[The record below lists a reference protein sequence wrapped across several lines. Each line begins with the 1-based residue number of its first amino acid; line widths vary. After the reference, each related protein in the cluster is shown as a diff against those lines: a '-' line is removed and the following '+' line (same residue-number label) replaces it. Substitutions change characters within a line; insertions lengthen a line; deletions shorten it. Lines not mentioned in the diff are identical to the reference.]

1 VSLLFRLAVC
11 LPVLF
16 LIAIVVVGQHHTN
29 ARDTLRA
36 TVVRTGRWLAWLAV
50 LVLSMFGLELLFIG
64 W

>member
-1 VSLLFRLAVC
+1 MSLALRIAVY

-36 TVVRTGRWLAWLAV
+36 AVQRTVRWIVWSAV
-50 LVLSMFGLELLFIG
+50 LVASMLLLELLFIG